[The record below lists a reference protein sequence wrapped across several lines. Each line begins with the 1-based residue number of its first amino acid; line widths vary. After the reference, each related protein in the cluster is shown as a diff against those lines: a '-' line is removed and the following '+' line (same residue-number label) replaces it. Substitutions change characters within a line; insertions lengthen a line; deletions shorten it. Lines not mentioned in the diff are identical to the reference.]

1 VFRFVNLIL
10 VFCGFVIM
18 ILLLVLGRWPM
29 LISNSWNGSKLFMGD
44 ECSELVRFN
53 EQWIQYVFLDFFSS
67 YNIVFHL
74 LCDNDLN
81 IGIIDVLTMKLV

>member
-1 VFRFVNLIL
+1 
-10 VFCGFVIM
+10 
-18 ILLLVLGRWPM
+18 
-29 LISNSWNGSKLFMGD
+29 MGD

-81 IGIIDVLTMKLV
+81 IGIIDVLTMKLVWVKKVANWVHRLSIMNVRPVKLIN